1 MTYSEV
7 EWGPGTADW
16 EDTKTPSV
24 LSHHPLEVLLTS
36 LWCSAESSE
45 QSVVP
50 HLTCTTP
57 PSCRVWTAG
66 VCGQWPRPFWGEP
79 NPIHKHVRTE
89 IIVCAHTRD
98 SGIRQHANRHVRLA
112 AQTEGTAPN
121 TILPSTYIAFY
132 NRCTT

>member
-57 PSCRVWTAG
+57 LHAECG
-66 VCGQWPRPFWGEP
+66 LLVCVDSGPFWGEP

-89 IIVCAHTRD
+89 IIVCAHTGD

-112 AQTEGTAPN
+112 AQTEGAAPN